1 MQTDLLKKTVQKGT
15 HKHLESQISFNEF
28 VKNLK
33 TGFMSIT
40 VLWWRLFW
48 LLTHQQNSEHYGWF
62 HNDRG
67 MHTHLHN
74 TTIKSM

>member
-1 MQTDLLKKTVQKGT
+1 MQTDLLKETVQKGT

-40 VLWWRLFW
+40 VLWWQLFW
-48 LLTHQQNSEHYGWF
+48 LLTHQ
-62 HNDRG
+62 
-67 MHTHLHN
+67 
-74 TTIKSM
+74 